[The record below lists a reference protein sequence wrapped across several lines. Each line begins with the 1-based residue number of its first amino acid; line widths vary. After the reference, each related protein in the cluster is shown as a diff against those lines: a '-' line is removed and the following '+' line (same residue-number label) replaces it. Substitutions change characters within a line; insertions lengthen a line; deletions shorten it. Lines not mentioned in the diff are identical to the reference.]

1 MAESPPAVHFLLPG
15 ISPTPIGGYKVVYE
29 YAQEMAR
36 TGVPVTVW
44 HCAAFAAYSG
54 GRFRPLR
61 VLVPALGRLRQ
72 RLVRSTSTIPWFA
85 FDGLVAVRNTALFPR
100 PKVGPGD
107 LIVGTAYETIRY
119 AARIARRSGARSVA
133 FIQHSETW
141 AAPGSSVLSAWA
153 ATDERIVIAPWLA
166 ELCDAAGLSSRLLPN
181 ALDTDSFPKGPPL
194 TQRAPAVLTLLSPH
208 GYKRPDTVAAVLAAI
223 AERRAGVRLD
233 AFGPTEESP
242 VELPGGAHYHPDP
255 SPGDL
260 RRLYREATVYLC
272 GSEAEGWHL
281 PPAEATLSGAAV
293 VSTDIG
299 GVRASMEDDALY
311 APVGDVDGLC
321 ARVLQVLDDLDAAQT
336 RIDRAEAR
344 IRAVTY
350 ADNTEK
356 FLAIGRGKSLPGAV
370 A

>member
-1 MAESPPAVHFLLPG
+1 MTDSGSAVHFLLPG

-36 TGVPVTVW
+36 AGVPVTIW

-54 GRFRPLR
+54 GRFRPLGG
-61 VLVPALGRLRQ
+61 LVPALGRLRQ
-72 RLVRSTSTIPWFA
+72 RLLRTASTITWFTFHA
-85 FDGLVAVRNTALFPR
+85 PVAVRITALLPR
-100 PKVGPGD
+100 PKIGQGD
-107 LIVGTAYETIRY
+107 LVVGTAYETIGY
-119 AARIARRSGARSVA
+119 AASIARRAGARSVA
-133 FIQHSETW
+133 FVQHSETW
-141 AAPGSSVLSAWA
+141 AAPESSVLSAWS

-166 ELCDAAGLSSRLLPN
+166 ELCTAAGLSSHLLPN
-181 ALDTDSFPKGPPL
+181 ALDAGSFPKGPPL
-194 TQRAPAVLTLLSPH
+194 KKRAPAVLSLLSPH
-208 GYKRPDTVAAVLAAI
+208 GYKRPDTVAAVLAMV

-233 AFGPTEESP
+233 VFGPTEDPP
-242 VELPGGAHYHPDP
+242 VELPGSVRYHPDP
-255 SPGDL
+255 LPADL

-299 GVRASMEDDALY
+299 GVRASMESDALY
-311 APVGDVDGLC
+311 ASVGDVEGLC
-321 ARVLQVLDDLDAAQT
+321 SRVLQVLDDLDDAQA
-336 RIDRAEAR
+336 RVDRAEAR

-350 ADNTEK
+350 ADNAEK
-356 FLAIGRGKSLPGAV
+356 FLAIGRGMTAPGAV